1 MNFIKPIYEKLAGDT
16 TLKSLISTYKT
27 KPAIFTI
34 DPVPSDAELPYII
47 VTGAVSQTPF
57 DTKSTLGRQIW
68 VDIRCYTK
76 ATGSVEAVD
85 TIAERVRDLLHR
97 VLITGTGFTTITSTV
112 DGYIVAN
119 DDYAHGRILTLKMIL
134 EEK

>member
-16 TLKSLISTYKT
+16 TLTNKLSTYKT

-34 DPVPSDAELPYII
+34 DPVPSDAELPYVII
-47 VTGAVSQTPF
+47 TGAVSQTPF

-76 ATGSVEAVD
+76 ALGSVEDVD
-85 TIAERVRDLLHR
+85 TLAERVRDLFHR
-97 VLITGTGFTTITSTV
+97 VKLTSTGFTTITSIV

-119 DDYAHGRILTLKMIL
+119 DEYAYGRILTLKIVL